1 VTGAGDDHGP
11 ARPPRVTPGQLL
23 DIWTH
28 DEVRVIA
35 RRPHDLEDI
44 PDLAL
49 RIRGAFGN
57 ALARRGAPIAHRRD
71 PFHRPPP
78 YPALFGDE
86 QGNRVRPFVIDAD
99 VVGNVVI
106 VDLRLFGAAAFWADQ
121 AREALIEALA
131 DGVSLRGG
139 ALRTPFVP
147 LDAMMRRCAAPE
159 NRARLTEAALV
170 FRTPVCVR
178 RKDAL
183 RLDGPSVLKSIVTRV
198 RGLAPWLNIEIAAD
212 WTALHR
218 LAETFDYDDGDLTI
232 VRFER
237 YSRRNPG
244 APIPM
249 RGALGK
255 LVVRGDMAPYHPFLA
270 IGHFIHAG
278 SHAALGF
285 GRYDFAGYAF

>member
-1 VTGAGDDHGP
+1 MTHGDDHETSL
-11 ARPPRVTPGQLL
+11 APRITPEQLL

-28 DEVRVIA
+28 EEVRVIA

-57 ALARRGAPIAHRRD
+57 ALARRGAPISHRFD
-71 PFHRPPP
+71 PFGRPPP

-99 VVGNVVI
+99 VIGDVVV
-106 VDLRLFGAAAFWADQ
+106 VDLRLFGMAVFWADQ
-121 AREALIEALA
+121 TREALIEALA

-159 NRARLTEAALV
+159 NRPRLTEAVLV

-183 RLDGPSVLKSIVTRV
+183 QLSGPSVLKSIVTRV
-198 RGLAPWLNIEIAAD
+198 RGLTPWLNIEIVAD
-212 WTALHR
+212 WEKLHR
-218 LAETFDYDDGDLTI
+218 LAETFDYDDGDLTM
-232 VRFER
+232 VRFDR

-244 APIPM
+244 AAIPM
-249 RGALGK
+249 RGALGR
-255 LVVRGDMAPYHPFLA
+255 LVARGDITPYHPFLA
-270 IGHFIHAG
+270 IGQFIHAG